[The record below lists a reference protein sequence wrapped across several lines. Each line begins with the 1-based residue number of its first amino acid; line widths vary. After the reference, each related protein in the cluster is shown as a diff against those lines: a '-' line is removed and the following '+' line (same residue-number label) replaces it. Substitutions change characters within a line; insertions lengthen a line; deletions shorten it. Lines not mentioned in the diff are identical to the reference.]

1 MIVFM
6 GTPAFAKPIL
16 EMLIE
21 KKYPVGLVVTQP
33 DKVVGRK
40 KELEM
45 SEVKKVALEH
55 GIEVFQP
62 IKIKDSYQYIL
73 DKKPKLLITAAYGQ
87 ILPKALLE
95 QVKAINVHGSLLPK
109 YRGGAPIQY
118 ALFNG
123 ETKTGITLM
132 EMVYKMDAG
141 DIIEQV
147 IVDID
152 PKDNYG
158 TLSAKLSIAGRD
170 LLEKRI
176 DDILNGTY
184 EKIQQDESQVTFAY
198 TLKFEDERLNFF
210 ESSEWNINRLRGLMP
225 NIGAHFMIDNTLVKV
240 FDMEESDIIS
250 LRPGEIKVN
259 RKEIFIGTKT
269 KTLKLLEIQQESK
282 KRMFVKDYLNGQN
295 LFKDGGFIHE

>member
-141 DIIEQV
+141 DMIEQV

-198 TLKFEDERLNFF
+198 TLKFEDERLKFF

>member
-141 DIIEQV
+141 DMIEQV

-158 TLSAKLSIAGRD
+158 SLSAKLSIAGRD

>member
-1 MIVFM
+1 
-6 GTPAFAKPIL
+6 
-16 EMLIE
+16 
-21 KKYPVGLVVTQP
+21 
-33 DKVVGRK
+33 
-40 KELEM
+40 
-45 SEVKKVALEH
+45 
-55 GIEVFQP
+55 
-62 IKIKDSYQYIL
+62 
-73 DKKPKLLITAAYGQ
+73 
-87 ILPKALLE
+87 
-95 QVKAINVHGSLLPK
+95 
-109 YRGGAPIQY
+109 
-118 ALFNG
+118 
-123 ETKTGITLM
+123 M

-141 DIIEQV
+141 DMIEQV

-282 KRMFVKDYLNGQN
+282 RRMFVKDYLNGQN

>member
-141 DIIEQV
+141 DMIEQV

-282 KRMFVKDYLNGQN
+282 RRMFVKDYLNGQN

>member
-141 DIIEQV
+141 DMIEQV

-225 NIGAHFMIDNTLVKV
+225 NIGAHFIIDNTLVKV